1 MFWAIFLRERESIKP
16 GTVARTL
23 CVCGVETRLDAPII
37 ANVLGIFPTFK
48 TGIETSLDA
57 AA

>member
-1 MFWAIFLRERESIKP
+1 MMVF
-16 GTVARTL
+16 VARTL
-23 CVCGVETRLDAPII
+23 CVCGVEIRLDA
-37 ANVLGIFPTFK
+37 LGISLMFE

>member
-1 MFWAIFLRERESIKP
+1 
-16 GTVARTL
+16 VARTL
-23 CVCGVETRLDAPII
+23 CVCGVENRLDALPII
-37 ANVLGIFPTFK
+37 ANVLEHSLTFK

>member
-1 MFWAIFLRERESIKP
+1 MCGAD
-16 GTVARTL
+16 T
-23 CVCGVETRLDAPII
+23 CVCGVETRLDAL
-37 ANVLGIFPTFK
+37 AG

>member
-1 MFWAIFLRERESIKP
+1 ML
-16 GTVARTL
+16 GTL
-23 CVCGVETRLDAPII
+23 CGVETRLDAPII

>member
-1 MFWAIFLRERESIKP
+1 VSAASRLVTALLIF
-16 GTVARTL
+16 
-23 CVCGVETRLDAPII
+23 I
-37 ANVLGIFPTFK
+37 AFPA

>member
-1 MFWAIFLRERESIKP
+1 
-16 GTVARTL
+16 VARAL
-23 CVCGVETRLDAPII
+23 YVCGVENRLDAPII

-48 TGIETSLDA
+48 TGIEMSLDA